1 MKKLHIFFLLFF
13 VNSCIGMAAQP
24 SAKAIL
30 DKTAKIVRN
39 SGDMEVNFTA
49 SSYIEQK
56 EKGNLSGTIYL
67 KGKKFNIVS
76 TNVLCWFDGKT
87 LWSMN
92 KATNEVNVSTPS
104 QHERE
109 TMDPYLF
116 LDLYKKGYTYKMK
129 ETTLRGRDCYEITL
143 NAKNPKQEVR
153 EMIVTIDKQTHLPL
167 CVRMREGIKYWVRI
181 SIMKCKVK
189 QDYQDNLFTFKS
201 EDYPKATVIDIR

>member
-1 MKKLHIFFLLFF
+1 MRLIRITLILTLLLPYH
-13 VNSCIGMAAQP
+13 SLSAQNK
-24 SAKAIL
+24 AKDIL
-30 DKTAKIVRN
+30 DKTAKIVRK

-49 SSYIEQK
+49 ASFMEQK

-76 TNVLCWFDGKT
+76 TNVLCWYDGKT

-104 QHERE
+104 QHEKE

-116 LDLYKKGYTYKMK
+116 LDLYKKGYTYEMQ
-129 ETTLRGRDCYEITL
+129 ESTLRGRDCYEITL
-143 NAKNPKQEVR
+143 KATDPKQEVR
-153 EMIVTIDKQTHLPL
+153 EMIVSIDKATQLPL

-181 SIMKCKVK
+181 SILKCKVK
-189 QDYQDNLFTFKS
+189 QSYDDDLFTFKS
-201 EDYPKATVIDIR
+201 ENYPKATVIDIR